1 MNAIAIPTR
10 FTGTRPPAGSPLAAG
25 FVDVPRRAPADWL
38 PAPPYARP
46 SPAGSLSKNSKQSG
60 NLWAQLQ
67 TQSALETVGF
77 ALLVAAAILGIGY
90 GFSCLV
96 NLVQHWALF
105 NMGVGHLL
113 A

>member
-1 MNAIAIPTR
+1 VGGH
-10 FTGTRPPAGSPLAAG
+10 F
-25 FVDVPRRAPADWL
+25 
-38 PAPPYARP
+38 
-46 SPAGSLSKNSKQSG
+46 KNSKGSG

-67 TQSALETVGF
+67 AQSELEVLGL
-77 ALLVAAAILGIGY
+77 ALLVLAAVLGIGY

-105 NMGVGHLL
+105 NAGVGHLL